1 MMRNLASLREGWEE
15 IEREERR
22 IEERENLTIEQKFR
36 IFLSLINSLAP
47 FIKKSEEFFRRDRVA
62 YQIEIQDRLIRLDK
76 WRERQY
82 GNSTESA

>member
-22 IEERENLTIEQKFR
+22 IEKRENLTIEQKFR
-36 IFLSLINSLAP
+36 VFLSLINSLAP

-62 YQIEIQDRLIRLDK
+62 YLIEIQGRLRRLDE

-82 GNSTESA
+82 G